1 MYINLDVLNIT
12 NGNTK
17 IIDTEFGRMNI
28 EKIEAG
34 KLKLVTGRVI
44 ATDPILLYD
53 DECYSE
59 HVKPG
64 IYTVNIY
71 VGKAE
76 KRKKQTVA
84 AEIKI
89 NDNEPV
95 KWEMA
100 LLAGESAKAF
110 GHDEFMGYEV
120 ENGLGCFMDEKVM
133 EMLDV
138 MSEEELKNYEDKVK
152 DIVRN
157 SDCSCADIIMDEKD
171 GINIIVFA
179 SGWNEGT
186 FPTYCGFDKD
196 NKLSRFVTDFMV
208 IEK

>member
-12 NGNTK
+12 NGNIQ

-28 EKIEAG
+28 EKVEAG
-34 KLKLVTGRVI
+34 RLKSVTGRII
-44 ATDPILLYD
+44 ASDPILLYD

-64 IYTVNIY
+64 EYAVNLY

-76 KRKKQTVA
+76 NRKKQTVA
-84 AEIKI
+84 AEIRI

-100 LLAGESAKAF
+100 LLKGESSKGF

-120 ENGLGCFMDEKVM
+120 ENGLGCFMDEKAM
-133 EMLDV
+133 EMLDI
-138 MSEEELKNYEDKVK
+138 MSEDELNEYEARIKEA
-152 DIVRN
+152 VRN
-157 SDCSCADIIMDEKD
+157 NDCSCADIIMDEKS
-171 GINIIVFA
+171 GLNIIVFA

-186 FPTYCGFDKD
+186 FPTYCGFDK
-196 NKLSRFVTDFMV
+196 NGKLSRFVTDFMV

>member
-12 NGNTK
+12 NGNTQ

-28 EKIEAG
+28 EKVEAG
-34 KLKLVTGRVI
+34 KLKLLTGKIV

-64 IYTVNIY
+64 TYTVNIY

-89 NDNEPV
+89 SDSEPV
-95 KWEMA
+95 NWEMA
-100 LLAGESAKAF
+100 LLEGESARGF

-120 ENGLGCFMDEKVM
+120 ENGLGCFMDEKVI
-133 EMLDV
+133 EMLDI
-138 MSEEELKNYEDKVK
+138 MSEEELTEYEIKVK
-152 DIVRN
+152 TAVRN
-157 SDCSCADIIMDEKD
+157 SNYSCADIIMDEKK
-171 GINIIVFA
+171 GLNIIVFA

-186 FPTYCGFDKD
+186 FPTYFGFDKD
-196 NKLSRFVTDFMV
+196 GRLSRLVTDFMV
-208 IEK
+208 IES